1 MPPSIEKHWKAIRES
16 GLLKKLRSILDEDL
30 EEYLNCKS
38 KQWEESGCNDIAMK
52 EDADRQVEKAGPV
65 YEQLRWIETTLSKIK
80 SDLDML
86 EKKYTTLCQF
96 PQVFT
101 DNM

>member
-1 MPPSIEKHWKAIRES
+1 
-16 GLLKKLRSILDEDL
+16 
-30 EEYLNCKS
+30 
-38 KQWEESGCNDIAMK
+38 MK

-101 DNM
+101 DDM

>member
-1 MPPSIEKHWKAIRES
+1 
-16 GLLKKLRSILDEDL
+16 
-30 EEYLNCKS
+30 
-38 KQWEESGCNDIAMK
+38 MK

-86 EKKYTTLCQF
+86 EEKYTTLCQF